1 MLRHT
6 SKFTSG
12 TSATSAT
19 SAASAAS
26 YRNNHTHNHNHTDI
40 ETNTGKTH
48 HDKPAV
54 ATAITRRKS
63 RNSSPTA
70 TTTSMGFPS
79 LLSRLLGV
87 GIYTVVI
94 VQVMLAFIVEKQQKP
109 TPQTAPQQQQQ
120 QQRDLESSSSANHLS
135 SSSSSNT
142 PITSFMCINGQL
154 ERLELDNKIETVLN
168 PIKEQIGGT
177 IDIALIVTENK
188 AIYTK
193 AKVSDQRAQHEPQFT
208 HYHEAVDYLTSKGFN
223 VVSTGPVDHAK
234 DPNVYQEYLWRLAQ
248 LAGDKKINDPAFFA
262 YDKKRAQNHVRQAIS
277 GELCYRHMVGTG
289 ADYSKG
295 IVTRWRDDVG
305 FLNELPIGKFH
316 KWLQNPPPVDPE
328 YDLAIVKKNQH
339 RPTMITPYCRN
350 WQGLNDRGA
359 FVHPGGAY
367 AYFMAPMV
375 SFTKARPLPKDRVC
389 NHERFLRDTYN
400 KEGFLFVPTKDL
412 YPVPMFRNDG
422 KGVFRE
428 EEKDNTLCRVWWKSY
443 RPDCPRQDE
452 KIKLLDGTPATVAWE
467 EQPQQQA
474 APVAES
480 KPQAAA
486 AADDEIRS
494 FVCING
500 QLERLE
506 LDNKLENL
514 LIPIREEIGGT
525 VDIALVVSEN
535 QALYTKV
542 KVSDQRAKHK
552 AKFDYYYEAVDY
564 LTKQGFN
571 VVSKEPSPHSA
582 DPMVFPEYEIRLAQ
596 LANDKNIK
604 TAYLF
609 ERNHKR
615 AQNHVRQAISGE
627 SCYRHMMET
636 GHDYSKGI
644 VSRWRDDV
652 GFEHKLD
659 VATFHGWIH
668 DPPPIKPEQD
678 LAEKKA
684 FRPTMITPYCRNWN
698 GLNDR
703 GAFIHPGGAYEYFM
717 APLMV
722 FSAAMPLPSKRICNF
737 ERFLRW
743 TYNREGFYYI
753 PTRQLYPVP
762 MYTVN
767 GTGVFREE
775 ELKLMCLS
783 FWNSY
788 NVDCP
793 RNNETITILRE

>member
-1 MLRHT
+1 M
-6 SKFTSG
+6 G
-12 TSATSAT
+12 P
-19 SAASAAS
+19 
-26 YRNNHTHNHNHTDI
+26 
-40 ETNTGKTH
+40 G
-48 HDKPAV
+48 
-54 ATAITRRKS
+54 AI
-63 RNSSPTA
+63 
-70 TTTSMGFPS
+70 
-79 LLSRLLGV
+79 LSRLLGV
-87 GIYTVVI
+87 GIYTVII
-94 VQVMLAFIVEKQQKP
+94 VQFMLAFIVEKQQQP
-109 TPQTAPQQQQQ
+109 PPQTAPQR
-120 QQRDLESSSSANHLS
+120 RDQEAAAPLDNNQEVAVASST
-135 SSSSSNT
+135 NT
-142 PITSFMCINGQL
+142 PITSFVCINGQL
-154 ERLELDNKIETVLN
+154 ERLELDNKIENLLN
-168 PIKEQIGGT
+168 PIKEQIGGN
-177 IDIALIVTENK
+177 IDIALIITENK

-193 AKVSDQRAQHEPQFT
+193 AKISEQRAQHQPQFT
-208 HYHEAVDYLTSKGFN
+208 KYHEAVDYLTSKGFN
-223 VVSTGPVDHAK
+223 VVSNGPVEHAK
-234 DPNVYQEYLWRLAQ
+234 DPNVYKEYLWRLAQ
-248 LAGDKKINDPAFFA
+248 LAGDKKLKDPEFFA
-262 YDKKRAQNHVRQAIS
+262 YDKRRAQNHVRQAIS
-277 GELCYRHMVGTG
+277 GELCYRHMAATGT
-289 ADYSKG
+289 DYSKG

-305 FLNELPIGKFH
+305 FLKELPIGQFF
-316 KWLQNPPPVDPE
+316 KWLHDPPPVDPE
-328 YDLAIVKKNQH
+328 YDLAVVKTEN
-339 RPTMITPYCRN
+339 RPTMVTPYCRN

-359 FVHPGGAY
+359 FVHPDGAY
-367 AYFMAPMV
+367 AYFMSPMV
-375 SFTKARPLPKDRVC
+375 SFTRARPLPKDRVC

-400 KEGFLFVPTKDL
+400 QEGFLFIPTKDL

-428 EEKDNTLCRVWWKSY
+428 DEKDNTLCRVWWKSY

-452 KIKLLDGTPATVAWE
+452 EIIFLDGSSS
-467 EQPQQQA
+467 EQQSSQQQQIA
-474 APVAES
+474 ATQPV

-486 AADDEIRS
+486 AEDGEIRS

-514 LIPIREEIGGT
+514 LIPIREDIGGT

-552 AKFDYYYEAVDY
+552 AVFDHYYEAVEY

-571 VVSKEPSPHSA
+571 VVSTEPSPHSV
-582 DPMVFPEYEIRLAQ
+582 DPMVYPEYEIRLAQ

-636 GHDYSKGI
+636 GHDYSRGI

-652 GFEHKLD
+652 GFEHRLD
-659 VATFHGWIH
+659 VASFHAWLH
-668 DPPPIKPEQD
+668 DPPAIKPEQD
-678 LAEKKA
+678 LAEKKP
-684 FRPTMITPYCRNWN
+684 FRPTMVTPYCRNWN

-703 GAFIHPGGAYEYFM
+703 GAFVHPGGAYAYFM
-717 APLMV
+717 APLNV

-737 ERFLRW
+737 ERLLRW
-743 TYNREGFYYI
+743 AYNREGFYYI

-762 MYTVN
+762 MYNVN

-788 NVDCP
+788 SVDCP
-793 RNNETITILRE
+793 RNNETITILRD